1 MSLEQ
6 NRLLSDDKFWLI
18 QLENF
23 NKAQQEAIDKYINT
37 DGLNSKCSQLA
48 RIHTIPRFS
57 VILNILKSQEKR
69 IQELE
74 SLILSNKKIKKDSKH
89 PCDVGFL
96 NG

>member
-1 MSLEQ
+1 MSIKE
-6 NRLLSDDKFWLI
+6 NHLLSENNVCLAM
-18 QLENF
+18 LENF

-37 DGLNSKCSQLA
+37 DGINSKCSQLA
-48 RIHTIPRFS
+48 RLHTMPRFS
-57 VILNILKSQEKR
+57 VILNILKIQEKR

-74 SLILSNKKIKKDSKH
+74 SLILSNKKDPRH

>member
-1 MSLEQ
+1 MSIKE
-6 NRLLSDDKFWLI
+6 NHLLSENNVCLAM
-18 QLENF
+18 LENF

-37 DGLNSKCSQLA
+37 DGINSKCSQLA
-48 RIHTIPRFS
+48 RLHTMPRFS

-74 SLILSNKKIKKDSKH
+74 SLILSNKKDPRH

>member
-1 MSLEQ
+1 MSIKEDHLLLE
-6 NRLLSDDKFWLI
+6 NNVCLAM
-18 QLENF
+18 LENF

-37 DGLNSKCSQLA
+37 DGINSKCSQLA
-48 RIHTIPRFS
+48 RLHTMPRFS

-74 SLILSNKKIKKDSKH
+74 SLILSNKKDPKH